1 MERIMANTAPKRPSH
16 DERRRLILE
25 AAADIFFEQGYSAA
39 SIDLIIQRVGG
50 SKRTI
55 YAEFGSK
62 EGLFTALVMQNA
74 DRALHALS
82 ADEVSGRDLRETLL
96 ILGRE
101 LTTLYMS
108 NSLIGTY
115 RAIIA
120 EGHRV
125 PELARA
131 FYDKG
136 PGRSIDLLT
145 GLFEESHRRGEVH
158 IENCAMAANHF
169 LAMIRDNIH
178 LEVLL
183 GLRPP
188 PTAAESEAAV
198 AAAVDMFW
206 NGVRPR

>member
-1 MERIMANTAPKRPSH
+1 METIVAEPAPKRPSH

-25 AAADIFFEQGYSAA
+25 AAADVFFEQGYSAA
-39 SIDLIIQRVGG
+39 SIDQIIQRVGG

-62 EGLFTALVMQNA
+62 EGLFTALVMHNA
-74 DRALHALS
+74 DRALRTLS
-82 ADEVSGRDLRETLL
+82 RGEASGRDLRETLL

-101 LTTLYMS
+101 LTILYMS

-136 PGRSIDLLT
+136 PGRTIALLT
-145 GLFEESHRRGEVH
+145 GLFEESRRRREVQ
-158 IENCAMAANHF
+158 IDNCAMAANHF

-178 LEVLL
+178 LEVML
-183 GLRPP
+183 GLRPA
-188 PTAAESEAAV
+188 PTPAEQDAAV
-198 AAAVDMFW
+198 AAAVDLFL